1 MLGKKPRCVGYLP
14 PIKLRQGCRAAL
26 QYLTALHYTHVSK
39 MSMFNLS
46 SSPPI
51 AGYVPGSNVAASN
64 KIDLD
69 QLAMEGM
76 LTDGNWK
83 AAIHWYSNGELPL
96 PSSPGSKDKF
106 RAPACERC
114 CLGLATTHGAVACDA
129 RPPAWGWPGAAPRT
143 PGGAPSPPRRPPVV
157 ARGLML
163 LPPFAKRSHASRA
176 PFTRRR
182 AA

>member
-1 MLGKKPRCVGYLP
+1 
-14 PIKLRQGCRAAL
+14 
-26 QYLTALHYTHVSK
+26 
-39 MSMFNLS
+39 MFNLS

-69 QLAMEGM
+69 QLAMERM
-76 LTDGNWK
+76 LTAGNWK

-129 RPPAWGWPGAAPRT
+129 RPPAWGCSTHT
-143 PGGAPSPPRRPPVV
+143 PEEHTQSPPRR
-157 ARGLML
+157 
-163 LPPFAKRSHASRA
+163 
-176 PFTRRR
+176 
-182 AA
+182 AADPQW